1 MPRILVID
9 DQKDVR
15 AMICMVLRVNG
26 FEIVEAE
33 SASVGLGRFAKGTFD
48 GVIVDIFLDDSNGFD
63 VITTMRALVP
73 DLPVVAVSGLT
84 SFDSADHEDEE
95 LANVVYLQKPF
106 RPADLMR
113 AVAEAHAAVR
123 RAGTSD
129 PAIAVAG

>member
-15 AMICMVLRVNG
+15 AMICIVLRVNR
-26 FEIVEAE
+26 FDVVEAE
-33 SASVGLGRFAKGTFD
+33 SASTGLARFAEASFD

-84 SFDSADHEDEE
+84 SFDGADREDEE
-95 LANVVYLQKPF
+95 LANIVYLQKPF

-113 AVAEAHAAVR
+113 AVTESHAAMR
-123 RAGTSD
+123 DARQSGS
-129 PAIAVAG
+129 AIAVAG

>member
-15 AMICMVLRVNG
+15 AMICMVLRVNR
-26 FEIVEAE
+26 FEVVEAD
-33 SASVGLGRFAKGTFD
+33 SASLGLARFAETRFD

-63 VITTMRALVP
+63 VIATMRALVP

-84 SFDSADHEDEE
+84 SFDGAEQEDDE
-95 LANVVYLQKPF
+95 LANVIYLQKPF
-106 RPADLMR
+106 RPTDLMR

-123 RAGTSD
+123 QANSE
-129 PAIAVAG
+129 IAVAG

>member
-15 AMICMVLRVNG
+15 AMICMVLRVNR
-26 FEIVEAE
+26 FEVVEAD
-33 SASVGLGRFAKGTFD
+33 SASLGLARFAEATFD

-63 VITTMRALVP
+63 VIATMRALVP

-84 SFDSADHEDEE
+84 SFDGAEQEDDE
-95 LANVVYLQKPF
+95 LANVIYLQKPF

-113 AVAEAHAAVR
+113 AVAEAHAAMR
-123 RAGTSD
+123 HGSS
-129 PAIAVAG
+129 AIAIAG